1 MLIQPEDFHP
11 SSFNSSA
18 KYRLKLRLDE
28 SLSLP
33 VLLARGAR
41 GGRTLVTT
49 ANIHGDEYEGVRAIF
64 EVFDELDTGEMSGNW
79 LAVPV
84 ANPPAFW
91 NASRTSP
98 IHCVKL
104 ARAFPGAAPAGNRKS
119 RRGTAGDSGRLSDPA
134 RPVAGESLRRPTA
147 WDFGEYAG
155 RSSGG
160 IHSAG

>member
-64 EVFDELDTGEMSGNW
+64 EVFDELDPGEMSGDW
-79 LAVPV
+79 LAVPGG
-84 ANPPAFW
+84 NPPAFLKS
-91 NASRTSP
+91 SRTSP
-98 IHCVKL
+98 INGLKL
-104 ARAFPGAAPAGNRKS
+104 AGVFP
-119 RRGTAGDSGRLSDPA
+119 
-134 RPVAGESLRRPTA
+134 
-147 WDFGEYAG
+147 
-155 RSSGG
+155 
-160 IHSAG
+160 

>member
-33 VLLARGAR
+33 VLLTRGAR

-79 LAVPV
+79 LAVPG
-84 ANPPAFW
+84 ANPPAFL
-91 NASRTSP
+91 NASGTSP
-98 IHCVKL
+98 IDGVNL
-104 ARAFPGAAPAGNRKS
+104 ARGFPGPPD
-119 RRGTAGDSGRLSDPA
+119 GTGSGR
-134 RPVAGESLRRPTA
+134 TA
-147 WDFGEYAG
+147 
-155 RSSGG
+155 
-160 IHSAG
+160 